1 VSAGRQTPPP
11 RLRSKVSAQERA
23 LITDAVGPLADD
35 RLVRAVRDGRGRE
48 FQRLEFLGDSV
59 LDLVLAAHRWVE
71 PSCRAC
77 RDASQVASDRH
88 LAQVARAAGLGA
100 WLEWDASDDRI
111 ADLVETCVAAT
122 WLTGRWPRAVGFA
135 ARVVHPFGDATGKL
149 LAAGGQSLPP
159 GREARRVGAA
169 VLELAAASG
178 LFDELALADEGE
190 LSRRRAL
197 VHDADQVAARVRRR
211 EQVSGDAETVVSRV
225 EDALAAQLADA
236 GADAA
241 LTAARPLLG
250 FAGG

>member
-11 RLRSKVSAQERA
+11 RLRSRVSAREHA
-23 LITDAVGPLADD
+23 LITEAVGPLADE

-59 LDLVLAAHRWVE
+59 LDLMLAAHRWVE
-71 PSCRAC
+71 PRCPAC
-77 RDASQVASDRH
+77 RDAPQVASDRH
-88 LAQVARAAGLGA
+88 LAQVARVAGLGA

-111 ADLVETCVAAT
+111 ADLVETCVAAG
-122 WLTGRWPRAVGFA
+122 WLTGRWRRAAGFA
-135 ARVVHPFGDATGKL
+135 ARVVHPFGEPTVQL
-149 LAAGGQSLPP
+149 LEAGGQSLAP

-169 VLELAAASG
+169 VLELGAAAG
-178 LFDELALADEGE
+178 LFDALPLADEGE

-197 VHDADQVAARVRRR
+197 LHDADQVAARELQR
-211 EQVSGDAETVVSRV
+211 SGGDVETVVSRV
-225 EDALAAQLADA
+225 EDALAAQLAEA

-241 LTAARPLLG
+241 LAAARPLLG